1 MDGAKSKLQLN
12 IRRTSL
18 LASLSRAEQFLRGYE
33 ADRDALQVAIR
44 LENLEV
50 LWQGLEDTQTALEEM
65 ETDNE
70 SMVRNLQYRSDFEPK
85 LFAIKAG
92 LLGKLPPAIN
102 SVSDLPVNPPLQLH
116 SGLSG
121 LKLPTI
127 SLPEFA
133 GDYQDWL
140 GFHDTFFALIHSNP
154 EVAAIQKFH
163 YLRAAVKGEASQV
176 IESIT
181 ISAANYP
188 LAWDALVARYSN
200 EYLLKKRHL
209 QALLEIPRMKEESA
223 AALHEL
229 VDDFERHTKVLKQ
242 LGEPTDSWSTILEH
256 LLCTRLHHETLNMW
270 EDHASTLE
278 EPSYSKLVEF
288 LQRRMRVLES
298 ISVNHDIIPPVIT
311 PYVSGSAS
319 GSGASG
325 NNQRYKRP
333 GELRLSAHAITE
345 VPNAHS
351 IERPAVSMGQLKKLT
366 LHERMNLV
374 NTKRLCFNCL
384 FSDHFVSNCPCQTSC
399 HICRKR
405 HHTLLH
411 PGYVDNLPIYQNRG
425 HDNAGE
431 HPQYSTQT
439 NVATSIIK
447 PLTPRSIAPMEGQ
460 TSSVAPHARNN
471 NVFMLTVVLVV
482 VDAYG
487 QKHLARALLDCASQ
501 PNLIS
506 DRMAQILRLKR
517 RKVNV
522 QLQGPGSIAVRS
534 SDSVFTKIYSR
545 KEDFSRDVEFL
556 VLPRVTAD
564 MPESDVATD
573 CWNVPKE
580 LFLADPNFNKRAEID
595 MIIGLSHFFACFK
608 SAARVHLA
616 DDLPELVDSVFGWI
630 VVGSGEVIPNSP
642 DQVHCHVSAIC
653 LVTLEE
659 SLERFWKLEEL
670 PSRSDYSVEER
681 YCETF
686 YASTVMRDDTG
697 RYTVRL
703 PRHPEFD
710 ARVGDS
716 KAAALRRF
724 KLLEERLER
733 NPALKD
739 EYHKFMR
746 EYVALGHMRQSSKED
761 QQRFKGYY
769 LPHHPVVK
777 EESTTTKVRVV
788 FDASAKTSTGF
799 SLNDSLCVGPVVQD
813 DLLSIVLRFRKYLVA
828 LVADIEKMYRQVSV
842 QPEDVPYQRILWRFD
857 KTEPIQIYD
866 LLTVTYGLA
875 PSSFLAT
882 RTLQQLADD
891 EGAAYPT
898 AEQVL
903 RKGFYVDDCL
913 GGEQSVEKA
922 VQLRDELIELL
933 QKGGFSLRK
942 FSSNK
947 LEALQGLSAEQI
959 GTQSS
964 LTFTSQETVKALG
977 VIWEPEQDM
986 LRFDSNVKQSE
997 TIVTKRSI
1005 LWSIS
1010 QLFDPLGLIA
1020 PVVIRGKL
1028 IMQELW
1034 MVQCNWDEPVPKRME
1049 EKWAA
1054 YCRDLPKI
1062 TEFRTERYAFLPN
1075 ASIQLHTFCDASEVA
1090 FGACVYARSV
1100 DPQGNVRVQLLA
1112 SKSRVAPL
1120 KRVTLPRLELCA
1132 AVIGAQLHAH
1142 IVQALQLEISESR
1155 FWSDSTVTLQWLQ
1168 SPPNT
1173 WKTFVAN
1180 RVSDIQASTH
1190 GSQWSHI
1197 SGKENPADLVSRGMQ
1212 IDDFLSSELWKYG
1225 SRWLRQPQCEWP
1237 APTVLPALSD
1247 NVEIRKV
1254 FVAVVQTK
1262 PSVNPMFTRYSSLDR
1277 LVRVTAYC
1285 LRFVCNVRSKART
1298 QPLVSTGLLPS
1309 KTLSV
1314 TQLTE
1319 AHSQLVRLAQADA
1332 FQEELR
1338 ALKTENSVSKRS
1350 SIRLLN
1356 PFIDQKGTLRVGG
1369 RLRLS
1374 DKSFPA
1380 KHPALLPSFHPFTRL
1395 LLTSYHLKLLHGGG
1409 QLTLAL
1415 VREEYWPINGRRMI
1429 RSVIRACFRCV
1440 RADPVPVQQ
1449 RFGQLPVP
1457 RVTASRP
1464 FTVTGVDYAGPVYL
1478 RAPHKRASSPKSY
1491 ISVFICFSTK
1501 AVHLE
1506 LVSDLTT
1513 AAFLAAFRRFTS
1525 RRGLPAH
1532 VHSDNGTNFQGAK
1545 NELRE
1550 LYQLLEDEKE
1560 TNIIQSKLARDGIT
1574 WHMNPPKAPHFGGLW
1589 EAAVKVAKKH
1599 LHRQLGNSRLC
1610 FEDMCTVLSQIEASM
1625 NSRPLVPLTED
1636 PNDLNA
1642 LTPAHFLIG
1651 ATMYAIP
1658 DPDVRSIPI
1667 NRLDHY
1673 QRMQLLHQQFWHR
1686 WRTEYLQ
1693 ELQRE
1698 TSVHSENTSIRP
1710 GQLAVVL
1717 DDFQAPLKWPLARI
1731 VNLHPGQD
1739 GLVRVVTLRT
1749 AKGIIQRP
1757 VVKICLLPT
1766 QCEETSNA
1774 GGATR
1779 KDITQPILATDVPDH
1794 DTVKENMNNN

>member
-1 MDGAKSKLQLN
+1 ME
-12 IRRTSL
+12 RRVSYSSTFGEHHC
-18 LASLSRAEQFLRGYE
+18 LSRAEQFLRGYE

-70 SMVRNLQYRSDFEPK
+70 SM
-85 LFAIKAG
+85 
-92 LLGKLPPAIN
+92 
-102 SVSDLPVNPPLQLH
+102 
-116 SGLSG
+116 
-121 LKLPTI
+121 LPTI

-223 AALHEL
+223 AALHGL
-229 VDDFERHTKVLKQ
+229 VATR
-242 LGEPTDSWSTILEH
+242 GPTDSWSTILEH

-278 EPSYSKLVEF
+278 EPSYSKLVDF
-288 LQRRMRVLES
+288 LQRQMRVLES

-333 GELRLSAHAITE
+333 GELRLCAHAITE

-399 HICRKR
+399 HICLKR

-425 HDNAGE
+425 YDNAGE

-447 PLTPRSIAPMEGQ
+447 PLTSRSIAPMEGQ

-616 DDLPELVDSVFGWI
+616 DDLSELVDSVFGWI

-642 DQVHCHVSAIC
+642 EQVHCHVSAIC
-653 LVTLEE
+653 LVTLEK

-761 QQRFKGYY
+761 QQRFKEYY

-777 EESTTTKVRVV
+777 EESTTTKVR

-813 DLLSIVLRFRKYLVA
+813 DLLLIVLRFRKYLVA
-828 LVADIEKMYRQVSV
+828 LVADIEKIYRQVSV

-898 AEQVL
+898 AE
-903 RKGFYVDDCL
+903 
-913 GGEQSVEKA
+913 
-922 VQLRDELIELL
+922 
-933 QKGGFSLRK
+933 
-942 FSSNK
+942 
-947 LEALQGLSAEQI
+947 
-959 GTQSS
+959 
-964 LTFTSQETVKALG
+964 
-977 VIWEPEQDM
+977 
-986 LRFDSNVKQSE
+986 
-997 TIVTKRSI
+997 
-1005 LWSIS
+1005 
-1010 QLFDPLGLIA
+1010 
-1020 PVVIRGKL
+1020 
-1028 IMQELW
+1028 
-1034 MVQCNWDEPVPKRME
+1034 
-1049 EKWAA
+1049 
-1054 YCRDLPKI
+1054 
-1062 TEFRTERYAFLPN
+1062 
-1075 ASIQLHTFCDASEVA
+1075 
-1090 FGACVYARSV
+1090 
-1100 DPQGNVRVQLLA
+1100 
-1112 SKSRVAPL
+1112 
-1120 KRVTLPRLELCA
+1120 
-1132 AVIGAQLHAH
+1132 
-1142 IVQALQLEISESR
+1142 
-1155 FWSDSTVTLQWLQ
+1155 
-1168 SPPNT
+1168 
-1173 WKTFVAN
+1173 
-1180 RVSDIQASTH
+1180 
-1190 GSQWSHI
+1190 
-1197 SGKENPADLVSRGMQ
+1197 
-1212 IDDFLSSELWKYG
+1212 
-1225 SRWLRQPQCEWP
+1225 
-1237 APTVLPALSD
+1237 
-1247 NVEIRKV
+1247 
-1254 FVAVVQTK
+1254 
-1262 PSVNPMFTRYSSLDR
+1262 
-1277 LVRVTAYC
+1277 
-1285 LRFVCNVRSKART
+1285 
-1298 QPLVSTGLLPS
+1298 
-1309 KTLSV
+1309 
-1314 TQLTE
+1314 
-1319 AHSQLVRLAQADA
+1319 
-1332 FQEELR
+1332 
-1338 ALKTENSVSKRS
+1338 
-1350 SIRLLN
+1350 
-1356 PFIDQKGTLRVGG
+1356 
-1369 RLRLS
+1369 
-1374 DKSFPA
+1374 
-1380 KHPALLPSFHPFTRL
+1380 
-1395 LLTSYHLKLLHGGG
+1395 
-1409 QLTLAL
+1409 
-1415 VREEYWPINGRRMI
+1415 
-1429 RSVIRACFRCV
+1429 
-1440 RADPVPVQQ
+1440 
-1449 RFGQLPVP
+1449 
-1457 RVTASRP
+1457 
-1464 FTVTGVDYAGPVYL
+1464 
-1478 RAPHKRASSPKSY
+1478 
-1491 ISVFICFSTK
+1491 
-1501 AVHLE
+1501 
-1506 LVSDLTT
+1506 
-1513 AAFLAAFRRFTS
+1513 
-1525 RRGLPAH
+1525 
-1532 VHSDNGTNFQGAK
+1532 
-1545 NELRE
+1545 
-1550 LYQLLEDEKE
+1550 
-1560 TNIIQSKLARDGIT
+1560 
-1574 WHMNPPKAPHFGGLW
+1574 
-1589 EAAVKVAKKH
+1589 
-1599 LHRQLGNSRLC
+1599 
-1610 FEDMCTVLSQIEASM
+1610 
-1625 NSRPLVPLTED
+1625 
-1636 PNDLNA
+1636 
-1642 LTPAHFLIG
+1642 
-1651 ATMYAIP
+1651 
-1658 DPDVRSIPI
+1658 
-1667 NRLDHY
+1667 
-1673 QRMQLLHQQFWHR
+1673 
-1686 WRTEYLQ
+1686 
-1693 ELQRE
+1693 
-1698 TSVHSENTSIRP
+1698 
-1710 GQLAVVL
+1710 
-1717 DDFQAPLKWPLARI
+1717 
-1731 VNLHPGQD
+1731 
-1739 GLVRVVTLRT
+1739 
-1749 AKGIIQRP
+1749 
-1757 VVKICLLPT
+1757 
-1766 QCEETSNA
+1766 
-1774 GGATR
+1774 
-1779 KDITQPILATDVPDH
+1779 
-1794 DTVKENMNNN
+1794 

>member
-70 SMVRNLQYRSDFEPK
+70 SMV
-85 LFAIKAG
+85 
-92 LLGKLPPAIN
+92 
-102 SVSDLPVNPPLQLH
+102 
-116 SGLSG
+116 
-121 LKLPTI
+121 
-127 SLPEFA
+127 
-133 GDYQDWL
+133 
-140 GFHDTFFALIHSNP
+140 
-154 EVAAIQKFH
+154 
-163 YLRAAVKGEASQV
+163 

-223 AALHEL
+223 AALHGL

-298 ISVNHDIIPPVIT
+298 NSVNHDIIPPVIT

-345 VPNAHS
+345 VPNARS

-482 VDAYG
+482 VDAYC

-777 EESTTTKVRVV
+777 EESNTTKVRVV

-1005 LWSIS
+1005 LSSIS
-1010 QLFDPLGLIA
+1010 QSFDPLGLIA

-1034 MVQCNWDEPVPKRME
+1034 MVQCKWDEPVPKRME

-1112 SKSRVAPL
+1112 SKSRVATL

-1132 AVIGAQLHAH
+1132 AVIGAQLNAH

-1155 FWSDSTVTLQWLQ
+1155 FWSDSTVTLQGLQ

-1247 NVEIRKV
+1247 NIEIRKV

-1262 PSVNPMFTRYSSLDR
+1262 PSVNPMFTRYSSLD
-1277 LVRVTAYC
+1277 
-1285 LRFVCNVRSKART
+1285 
-1298 QPLVSTGLLPS
+1298 
-1309 KTLSV
+1309 
-1314 TQLTE
+1314 
-1319 AHSQLVRLAQADA
+1319 
-1332 FQEELR
+1332 
-1338 ALKTENSVSKRS
+1338 
-1350 SIRLLN
+1350 
-1356 PFIDQKGTLRVGG
+1356 
-1369 RLRLS
+1369 
-1374 DKSFPA
+1374 
-1380 KHPALLPSFHPFTRL
+1380 
-1395 LLTSYHLKLLHGGG
+1395 
-1409 QLTLAL
+1409 
-1415 VREEYWPINGRRMI
+1415 
-1429 RSVIRACFRCV
+1429 RCV

-1574 WHMNPPKAPHFGGLW
+1574 WHLNPPKAPHFGGLW

-1710 GQLAVVL
+1710 GQ
-1717 DDFQAPLKWPLARI
+1717 
-1731 VNLHPGQD
+1731 
-1739 GLVRVVTLRT
+1739 
-1749 AKGIIQRP
+1749 
-1757 VVKICLLPT
+1757 
-1766 QCEETSNA
+1766 
-1774 GGATR
+1774 
-1779 KDITQPILATDVPDH
+1779 
-1794 DTVKENMNNN
+1794 